1 VARIPILVGFLLAF
15 ASASFAATTTTAP
28 GEHVHVYFV
37 IDDKTI
43 RYEILRDTAGGG
55 NDFQFLEK
63 YVLRGD
69 VATFVIVNR
78 GKKQHDFD
86 FYGHRYKSLKPG
98 KRVHF
103 TAPLLRRGSFPYAS
117 TGRAKGYRGVFPVR

>member
-1 VARIPILVGFLLAF
+1 VVSFLLALALLP
-15 ASASFAATTTTAP
+15 ASAALAAARTTAP

-69 VATFVIVNR
+69 VATFVVVNR
-78 GKKQHDFD
+78 GKKAHDFV
-86 FYGHRYKSLKPG
+86 FYGHKFKSLKPG

-103 TAPLLRRGSFPYAS
+103 TTPLVRRGSFPYAS
-117 TGRAKGYRGVFPVR
+117 TGREKGYRGVFPVR